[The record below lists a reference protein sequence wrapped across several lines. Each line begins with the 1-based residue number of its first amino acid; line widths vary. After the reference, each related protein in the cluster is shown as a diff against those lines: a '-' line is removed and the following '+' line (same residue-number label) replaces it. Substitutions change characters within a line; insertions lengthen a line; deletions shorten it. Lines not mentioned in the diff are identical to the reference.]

1 MLISDWSS
9 YVCTSD
15 LHRQSRGPAQIVA
28 AVIAGEF
35 DHPARMAGRELRDDR
50 DRLILHGV
58 ALPVIHH
65 GAQAIAAAHVALV
78 HHAALRLPY
87 GLARVEVRSLLR
99 RTAWVG
105 IELRAGQAQRVLRD
119 QEIGRAHV

>member
-1 MLISDWSS
+1 MQR
-9 YVCTSD
+9 VPP
-15 LHRQSRGPAQIVA
+15 GPTRTATLVPYTTLFRSGPEQLGA
-28 AVIAGEF
+28 AVIAGEV

-87 GLARVEVRSLLR
+87 GLARVE
-99 RTAWVG
+99 
-105 IELRAGQAQRVLRD
+105 
-119 QEIGRAHV
+119 EIGRAHV

>member
-1 MLISDWSS
+1 
-9 YVCTSD
+9 
-15 LHRQSRGPAQIVA
+15 
-28 AVIAGEF
+28 
-35 DHPARMAGRELRDDR
+35 MAGRELRDDR

-87 GLARVEVRSLLR
+87 GLARVEVPRLLR
-99 RTAWVG
+99 PTAWVG
-105 IELRAGQAQRVLRD
+105 IELRAGPAQRAPRD
-119 QEIGRAHV
+119 PVSAVGPDRQETVVVPFPAGLEVCEVFSGAAVGAVDLGGGAVGAGRA